1 MEESVK
7 HTLSRR
13 LRRLATERP
22 YQIVAGSAVALVLA
36 TGTGAALA
44 GTGNTPAPTQATTAA
59 TELRGDP
66 KVAPSRAEVAPST
79 VAPSSAAPSS
89 AAPTSAAPASTTAS
103 PSPKASA
110 ATPDPDLTT
119 KKAAPKPPASK
130 VLGYDHQAQI
140 NGYYCGPAAVRNA
153 LSAAGVARSQDALAS
168 QLGTTFAGTNS
179 AEDTTRV
186 LNAVVKGDPYETT
199 MIRGGAA
206 TPAQMDQ
213 LQADVVAAV
222 TDGRGVV
229 VNVAGT
235 ATDTD
240 GRWHSFPGGHY
251 VAVVGYKDS
260 GRLVKIADSAD
271 ASYPSYWLSTIDL
284 ANWAATRGYSA

>member
-1 MEESVK
+1 MK

-13 LRRLATERP
+13 LRRLTTERP
-22 YQIVAGSAVALVLA
+22 YQIVAGSAAALVLA
-36 TGTGAALA
+36 TGTGVALA
-44 GTGNTPAPTQATTAA
+44 GTGNTPAPTQTTTAA
-59 TELRGDP
+59 VELLGEP
-66 KVAPSRAEVAPST
+66 TVTPSQDRIEVAPST
-79 VAPSSAAPSS
+79 AAPSSAAPSS
-89 AAPTSAAPASTTAS
+89 AAPARTTPSPS
-103 PSPKASA
+103 PSPKPSSA
-110 ATPDPDLTT
+110 APDPDQTV

-130 VLGYDHQAQI
+130 ILAYDHQAQI

-153 LSAAGVARSQDALAS
+153 LSAAGLARSQDALAS

-213 LQADVVAAV
+213 LQADVVTAV
-222 TDGRGVV
+222 SDGRGVV
-229 VNVAGT
+229 VNVAGS
-235 ATDTD
+235 ATDTN

-260 GRLVKIADSAD
+260 GRMVKIADSAD

>member
-1 MEESVK
+1 MEEPVK
-7 HTLSRR
+7 HTLSRQ

-22 YQIVAGSAVALVLA
+22 YQIAAASAAALVLA
-36 TGTGAALA
+36 TGIGAALA
-44 GTGNTPAPTQATTAA
+44 GTEETPAAAHTTTAVA
-59 TELRGDP
+59 ELRGDT
-66 KVAPSRAEVAPST
+66 AASRNQSPAEATPST
-79 VAPSSAAPSS
+79 TAPSSAAPS
-89 AAPTSAAPASTTAS
+89 SAAPASTTAS
-103 PSPKASA
+103 PSPKPTSA
-110 ATPDPDLTT
+110 APDPDVTS

-130 VLGYDHQAQI
+130 ILKYDHQAQI

-153 LSAAGVARSQDALAS
+153 LSAAGVERGQDALAG
-168 QLGTTFAGTNS
+168 QLGTTYAGTNS

-186 LNAVVKGDPYETT
+186 LNATVEGSPYETT

-229 VNVAGT
+229 VNVAGSV
-235 ATDTD
+235 TDTA

-251 VAVVGYKDS
+251 VAVVGYEDG
-260 GRLVKIADSAD
+260 GRLVRIADSAD
-271 ASYPSYWLSTIDL
+271 ASYPSYWVSTIDL

>member
-1 MEESVK
+1 MK

-13 LRRLATERP
+13 LRRLVSERP
-22 YQIVAGSAVALVLA
+22 YQLVAGSAVALVLA

-59 TELRGDP
+59 ELRGDIAVP
-66 KVAPSRAEVAPST
+66 PSQDQVAVAPTTA
-79 VAPSSAAPSS
+79 APSSAAPSS
-89 AAPTSAAPASTTAS
+89 AAPASAAPASAAAS
-103 PSPKASA
+103 PSPKATA
-110 ATPDPDLTT
+110 NPDLVS

-130 VLGYDHQAQI
+130 VLEYDHQAQI

-153 LSAAGVARSQDALAS
+153 LSAAGVTRSQDALAG

-229 VNVAGT
+229 VNVAGSV
-235 ATDTD
+235 TDTD

-251 VAVVGYKDS
+251 IAVVGYKDS
-260 GRLVKIADSAD
+260 GRLVRIADSAD

>member
-1 MEESVK
+1 MK

-13 LRRLATERP
+13 LRRLVSERP
-22 YQIVAGSAVALVLA
+22 YQLVAGSAVALVLA

-44 GTGNTPAPTQATTAA
+44 GTGNTPAPTQTTTAA
-59 TELRGDP
+59 AELLSDT
-66 KVAPSRAEVAPST
+66 VAAPSQAEAAPT
-79 VAPSSAAPSS
+79 TAAPSS
-89 AAPTSAAPASTTAS
+89 AAPASAAPASAAAS
-103 PSPKASA
+103 PSPKASS
-110 ATPDPDLTT
+110 ATPDPDLVS

-130 VLGYDHQAQI
+130 VLEYDHEAQI

-213 LQADVVAAV
+213 LQADVVAAI

-229 VNVAGT
+229 VNVAGSV
-235 ATDTD
+235 TDTD

-251 VAVVGYKDS
+251 IAVVGYQDS